1 MMQSST
7 PFSVPIITIA
17 LILILASSIAP
28 IGYIDYAKLAHAQS
42 LQPLI
47 AHLAIPPGEETI
59 VQQGIVTSSQDPL
72 PGHEEH
78 QRATILPFRPDG
90 SVYSGVLTYTA
101 TEPVQLVILDMQT
114 LNTTERTL
122 LDAAEDE
129 LETELLTSQLD
140 NETSIVISIITP
152 EYGDTPVPSASIP
165 FAGNVIWLHTLDGEP
180 FTASYTVTAQ
190 VLPSEIQNNIS
201 SPAEITTTVSPED
214 DEEDLEDVDSA
225 NTTDMVNAEEAE
237 DEAVEEAEDE
247 AVEEAEDEAVEEAE
261 DEAVEEAEDE
271 AVEEAEDETAA
282 TTPDEEND
290 MSSNNGNT
298 EAQDDDGGGS
308 AEFFVS
314 IPQGS
319 SSFTDDAYVPNP
331 VEINVGD
338 TVTWINDD
346 FTTHT
351 ATSGTPDSGS
361 TSLFGGTQDSPEII
375 GPEGDTQ
382 SFTFDEEGEYPYYCT
397 LHPNMVGTVMV
408 TEG

>member
-47 AHLAIPPGEETI
+47 AHLAIPQGEETI

-114 LNTTERTL
+114 LNITERTL

-152 EYGDTPVPSASIP
+152 EYGDTPVPSAASIP

-225 NTTDMVNAEEAE
+225 NTTDMVDA
-237 DEAVEEAEDE
+237 
-247 AVEEAEDEAVEEAE
+247 EEAE

-361 TSLFGGTQDSPEII
+361 TGLFGGTQDSPEII